1 MFWALAPI
9 EQMKGQKD
17 MKGQADKQIENIM
30 HRTFEII
37 LPLLFTN
44 RNLNDKY
51 TRTAVILFYKIDFV
65 LSTMRFSLYSLL
77 FASIMFRVTVVEMER
92 MDGMEEKENR

>member
-1 MFWALAPI
+1 
-9 EQMKGQKD
+9 

-44 RNLNDKY
+44 RSLNDKCIW
-51 TRTAVILFYKIDFV
+51 TAVILFYKIDFV

-77 FASIMFRVTVVEMER
+77 FASIIFRVTVVEMER

>member
-1 MFWALAPI
+1 
-9 EQMKGQKD
+9 

-30 HRTFEII
+30 CRTFEII

-44 RNLNDKY
+44 RSLNDKY

-65 LSTMRFSLYSLL
+65 LSTMRFSLYSFL
-77 FASIMFRVTVVEMER
+77 FASIIFRVTVVEMER

>member
-1 MFWALAPI
+1 
-9 EQMKGQKD
+9 

-30 HRTFEII
+30 RRTFEII

-44 RNLNDKY
+44 RSLNDKY

-65 LSTMRFSLYSLL
+65 LSTMRFSLYSFL
-77 FASIMFRVTVVEMER
+77 FASIIFRVTVVEMER
-92 MDGMEEKENR
+92 MDVMEEKENR

>member
-1 MFWALAPI
+1 
-9 EQMKGQKD
+9 
-17 MKGQADKQIENIM
+17 MKGQAQKQIENIM

-44 RNLNDKY
+44 RSLNDKY
-51 TRTAVILFYKIDFV
+51 SRTAVILFYKIDFV

-77 FASIMFRVTVVEMER
+77 FASIIFRVTVVEMER

>member
-1 MFWALAPI
+1 
-9 EQMKGQKD
+9 
-17 MKGQADKQIENIM
+17 M

-44 RNLNDKY
+44 RSLNDKY

-65 LSTMRFSLYSLL
+65 LSTIRFSLYSLL

>member
-1 MFWALAPI
+1 
-9 EQMKGQKD
+9 
-17 MKGQADKQIENIM
+17 M

-44 RNLNDKY
+44 RSLNDKY

-77 FASIMFRVTVVEMER
+77 FASIIFRVTVVEMER

>member
-1 MFWALAPI
+1 
-9 EQMKGQKD
+9 

-30 HRTFEII
+30 RRTFEII

-44 RNLNDKY
+44 RSLNDKY

-65 LSTMRFSLYSLL
+65 LSTMRFSLYSFL
-77 FASIMFRVTVVEMER
+77 FASIIFRVTVVETER

>member
-1 MFWALAPI
+1 
-9 EQMKGQKD
+9 

-37 LPLLFTN
+37 LPLLVTN
-44 RNLNDKY
+44 RSLNDKY

-77 FASIMFRVTVVEMER
+77 FASIIFRVTVVEMER

>member
-1 MFWALAPI
+1 
-9 EQMKGQKD
+9 

-30 HRTFEII
+30 RRTFEII

-44 RNLNDKY
+44 RILNDKY

-65 LSTMRFSLYSLL
+65 LSTMRFSLYSFL
-77 FASIMFRVTVVEMER
+77 FASIIFRVTVVEMER

>member
-1 MFWALAPI
+1 MR
-9 EQMKGQKD
+9 
-17 MKGQADKQIENIM
+17 GQADKQIENIM
-30 HRTFEII
+30 RRTFEII

-44 RNLNDKY
+44 RSLNDKY

-65 LSTMRFSLYSLL
+65 LSTMRFSLYSFL
-77 FASIMFRVTVVEMER
+77 FASIIFRVTVVEMER

>member
-1 MFWALAPI
+1 
-9 EQMKGQKD
+9 

-44 RNLNDKY
+44 RSLNNKY

-65 LSTMRFSLYSLL
+65 LSTMRFSLYSFL
-77 FASIMFRVTVVEMER
+77 FASIIFRVTVVEMER

>member
-1 MFWALAPI
+1 
-9 EQMKGQKD
+9 

-30 HRTFEII
+30 RRTFEII

-44 RNLNDKY
+44 RSLNDKY
-51 TRTAVILFYKIDFV
+51 TRTEVILFYKIDFV
-65 LSTMRFSLYSLL
+65 LSTMRFSLYSFL
-77 FASIMFRVTVVEMER
+77 FASIIFRVTVVEMER

>member
-1 MFWALAPI
+1 
-9 EQMKGQKD
+9 

-44 RNLNDKY
+44 RSLNDKY
-51 TRTAVILFYKIDFV
+51 TRTTVILFYKIDFV

>member
-1 MFWALAPI
+1 
-9 EQMKGQKD
+9 
-17 MKGQADKQIENIM
+17 MKGQAQKQIENIM

-37 LPLLFTN
+37 PPLLFTN
-44 RNLNDKY
+44 RSLNDKY

-77 FASIMFRVTVVEMER
+77 FASIIFRVTVVEMER

>member
-1 MFWALAPI
+1 
-9 EQMKGQKD
+9 MKGQKD

>member
-1 MFWALAPI
+1 
-9 EQMKGQKD
+9 

-44 RNLNDKY
+44 RSLNDKY

-65 LSTMRFSLYSLL
+65 LSTMRFSLYSFL
-77 FASIMFRVTVVEMER
+77 FASIIFRVTVVEMER

>member
-1 MFWALAPI
+1 
-9 EQMKGQKD
+9 
-17 MKGQADKQIENIM
+17 MKGQAQKQIENIM

-44 RNLNDKY
+44 RSLNNKY

-77 FASIMFRVTVVEMER
+77 FASIIFRVTVVEMER

>member
-44 RNLNDKY
+44 RSLNDKY

>member
-1 MFWALAPI
+1 
-9 EQMKGQKD
+9 MKGQKD

-44 RNLNDKY
+44 RSLNDKY

-77 FASIMFRVTVVEMER
+77 FASMIFRVTVVEMER

>member
-1 MFWALAPI
+1 
-9 EQMKGQKD
+9 

-44 RNLNDKY
+44 RSLNDKY

-77 FASIMFRVTVVEMER
+77 FASIIFRVTVVEMER

>member
-1 MFWALAPI
+1 
-9 EQMKGQKD
+9 

-30 HRTFEII
+30 RRTFEII

-44 RNLNDKY
+44 RSLNDKY

-65 LSTMRFSLYSLL
+65 LSTMRFSLYSFL
-77 FASIMFRVTVVEMER
+77 FASIIFRVTVVEMER

>member
-1 MFWALAPI
+1 
-9 EQMKGQKD
+9 MKGQKD

-44 RNLNDKY
+44 RSLNDKY
-51 TRTAVILFYKIDFV
+51 TRTTVILFYKIDFV

>member
-1 MFWALAPI
+1 M
-9 EQMKGQKD
+9 Q
-17 MKGQADKQIENIM
+17 GQADKQIENIM
-30 HRTFEII
+30 RRTFEII

-44 RNLNDKY
+44 RSLNDKY

-65 LSTMRFSLYSLL
+65 LSTMRFSLYSFL
-77 FASIMFRVTVVEMER
+77 FASIIFRVTVVEMER

>member
-1 MFWALAPI
+1 
-9 EQMKGQKD
+9 

-44 RNLNDKY
+44 RSLNDKY

-77 FASIMFRVTVVEMER
+77 FASIMFRVTVVEMEK

>member
-1 MFWALAPI
+1 
-9 EQMKGQKD
+9 

-44 RNLNDKY
+44 RSLNDKF
-51 TRTAVILFYKIDFV
+51 TRTVVILFYKIDFV

-77 FASIMFRVTVVEMER
+77 FASIIFRVTVVEMER

>member
-1 MFWALAPI
+1 
-9 EQMKGQKD
+9 
-17 MKGQADKQIENIM
+17 MKGQAQKQIENIM

-44 RNLNDKY
+44 RSLNDKY

-77 FASIMFRVTVVEMER
+77 FASIIFRVTVVEMER

>member
-1 MFWALAPI
+1 
-9 EQMKGQKD
+9 
-17 MKGQADKQIENIM
+17 M

-44 RNLNDKY
+44 RSLNDKY

>member
-1 MFWALAPI
+1 
-9 EQMKGQKD
+9 

-44 RNLNDKY
+44 RSLNDKY

-77 FASIMFRVTVVEMER
+77 FASIIFRVTVVEMER
-92 MDGMEEKENR
+92 MDGMEVKENR

>member
-1 MFWALAPI
+1 
-9 EQMKGQKD
+9 MKGQKD

-44 RNLNDKY
+44 RSLNDKY

-77 FASIMFRVTVVEMER
+77 FASIIFRVTVVEMER

>member
-1 MFWALAPI
+1 
-9 EQMKGQKD
+9 MKGQKD

-44 RNLNDKY
+44 RSLNDKY

>member
-1 MFWALAPI
+1 
-9 EQMKGQKD
+9 

-30 HRTFEII
+30 RRTFEII

-44 RNLNDKY
+44 RSLNDKY
-51 TRTAVILFYKIDFV
+51 TRTVVILFYKIDFV
-65 LSTMRFSLYSLL
+65 LSTMRFSLYSFL
-77 FASIMFRVTVVEMER
+77 FASIIFRVTVVEMER

>member
-1 MFWALAPI
+1 
-9 EQMKGQKD
+9 

-44 RNLNDKY
+44 RSLNDKY
-51 TRTAVILFYKIDFV
+51 TRTAVIFFYKIDFV

-77 FASIMFRVTVVEMER
+77 FASIIFRVTVVEMER

>member
-1 MFWALAPI
+1 
-9 EQMKGQKD
+9 
-17 MKGQADKQIENIM
+17 M

-44 RNLNDKY
+44 RSLNDKY

-77 FASIMFRVTVVEMER
+77 FASMIFRVTVVEMER

>member
-1 MFWALAPI
+1 
-9 EQMKGQKD
+9 

-44 RNLNDKY
+44 RSLNDKY
-51 TRTAVILFYKIDFV
+51 TRTVVILFYKIDFV
-65 LSTMRFSLYSLL
+65 LSTMRFSLYSFL
-77 FASIMFRVTVVEMER
+77 FASIIFRVTVVEMER

>member
-1 MFWALAPI
+1 
-9 EQMKGQKD
+9 

-30 HRTFEII
+30 RRTFEII

-44 RNLNDKY
+44 RSLNDKY

-65 LSTMRFSLYSLL
+65 LSTLRFSLYSFL
-77 FASIMFRVTVVEMER
+77 FASIIFRVTVVEMER

>member
-1 MFWALAPI
+1 
-9 EQMKGQKD
+9 
-17 MKGQADKQIENIM
+17 M

-44 RNLNDKY
+44 RSLNDKY
-51 TRTAVILFYKIDFV
+51 TRTTVILFYKIDFV
-65 LSTMRFSLYSLL
+65 PSTMRFSLYSLL

>member
-1 MFWALAPI
+1 
-9 EQMKGQKD
+9 

-44 RNLNDKY
+44 RSLNDKY
-51 TRTAVILFYKIDFV
+51 TRTTVILFYKIDFV

-77 FASIMFRVTVVEMER
+77 FASIIFRVTVVEMER

>member
-1 MFWALAPI
+1 
-9 EQMKGQKD
+9 

-44 RNLNDKY
+44 RSLNDKY

-77 FASIMFRVTVVEMER
+77 FASMIFRVTVVEMER

>member
-1 MFWALAPI
+1 
-9 EQMKGQKD
+9 

-44 RNLNDKY
+44 RSLNDKY

-65 LSTMRFSLYSLL
+65 PSTMRFSLYSLL